1 VEGNRALQRRLDDH
15 LDAKDYVRART
26 LFASLAENKEA
37 QLHLGYLY
45 QEGLGGQASREKA
58 QEIFQA
64 LADADDLQG
73 SYFLAKAFLSS
84 SRLPEAAHYFEKSA
98 QLGHASGAYWA
109 AALHRGLY
117 GHSTDMHKHRS
128 FLELAAKLGHIYG
141 KRDLALEDAQA
152 ASSFRE
158 RGAAY
163 LRYLGILV
171 QGIALTFRDRHDLRI
186 R

>member
-1 VEGNRALQRRLDDH
+1 MSDDIWNESVKA

-26 LFASLAENKEA
+26 LFAQLGENKEA
-37 QLHLGYLY
+37 QLQLGYLH
-45 QEGLGGQASREKA
+45 QEGLGGEACREKA

-64 LADADDLQG
+64 LADANDLQG
-73 SYFLAKAFLSS
+73 TYFLAKVFLSS
-84 SRLPEAAHYFEKSA
+84 RKLPEAAYYFEKSA
-98 QLGHASGAYWA
+98 QLGHSSGAYWA

-117 GHSTDMHKHRS
+117 GHSTDIQKHRS

-152 ASSFRE
+152 ASNFRE

-163 LRYLGILV
+163 LRYLGVLV